1 MYYKLGGKIFLSY
14 YTGIMPVIW
23 LHICLTCLWRVVISS
38 YTYYNTC
45 NISVQQNLIKR
56 SNVHC
61 CLGYGTTFSV
71 LTQAVLW
78 LEFYYIRSA
87 LKSNDTLMH
96 LEISTQS
103 DVSWKQLAI
112 WRKKSYFN
120 YILVCVCMC
129 SGQRTTTTRTWGLEL
144 GSLGMAAEPLLG
156 KLSLWSDQ
164 I

>member
-1 MYYKLGGKIFLSY
+1 MYYKLGGKIYLSY
-14 YTGIMPVIW
+14 YTGMMPVIW

-38 YTYYNTC
+38 HTYKTC
-45 NISVQQNLIKR
+45 NISVQQYFIKR

-71 LTQAVLW
+71 LTQPVLR

-103 DVSWKQLAI
+103 DVS
-112 WRKKSYFN
+112 
-120 YILVCVCMC
+120 
-129 SGQRTTTTRTWGLEL
+129 
-144 GSLGMAAEPLLG
+144 
-156 KLSLWSDQ
+156 
-164 I
+164 